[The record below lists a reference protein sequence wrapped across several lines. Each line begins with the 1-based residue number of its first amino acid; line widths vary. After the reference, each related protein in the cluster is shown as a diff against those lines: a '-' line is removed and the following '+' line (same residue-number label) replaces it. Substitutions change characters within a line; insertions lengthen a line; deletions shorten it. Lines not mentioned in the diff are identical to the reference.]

1 MMSGATLAY
10 PVPHRHTPVSKG
22 DVTMNRRDFIGG
34 ATAGA
39 AVVALPAV
47 AATAAGS
54 DAALRATLDRFFYAR
69 LDESPEQATRLG
81 LDSGTRVGLKR
92 RLDDGSTAGQARAL
106 TRARR
111 ELAELKRFDG
121 ATLSPAAQLDLDV
134 VTYQLSRAIDGS
146 ERFRYGATMGRYAP
160 YILSQLTGAYRD
172 VPDFLESQ
180 HRVRDAAEADAYLAR
195 VEALAG
201 AIDDDT
207 ARQHADAARGVFAP
221 DYILDTTLKQL
232 AAFRDQ
238 PPEQTVAVVAF
249 TAKLAAAGLP
259 AERAAR
265 ARALMAEKVFPAL
278 DRQRALVT
286 ELRARATHDAGCWRL
301 PDGDTYYAAAAE
313 AATTVPMS
321 GDEIHRLGLAQV
333 AEISARID
341 TILRAQ
347 EMAQGTV
354 GDRLVALNKRP
365 DQLFP
370 NTDPGREALLGQL
383 TGQIAAMQKRLP
395 EAFASLPKAKV
406 EVRRVPAS
414 IQAGAPGGYYENAS
428 LDGSRP
434 AIYYINLRD
443 TFDRPKFGLA
453 TLTHHEAVPGH
464 HLQVMLALES
474 EDIPLIRRRGFFSGY
489 SEGWA
494 LYAEQLAD
502 EMGMYEGDPL
512 GQVGYLQSLLFRATR
527 LVVDSGMHAKRWSRE
542 QATDYLIATT
552 GIARG
557 RSQGEIDRYTVWPG
571 QACSYKI
578 GHTVWT
584 RLRDEAKARPGF
596 DLKRFHEVLRLGAMP
611 LTVLERVVR
620 ERAA

>member
-1 MMSGATLAY
+1 
-10 PVPHRHTPVSKG
+10 
-22 DVTMNRRDFIGG
+22 MNRRDFIGG
-34 ATAGA
+34 AAAGA
-39 AVVALPAV
+39 AIAALPAV
-47 AATAAGS
+47 AVTPAGG

-81 LDSGTRVGLKR
+81 LDSGARAGLKR
-92 RLDDGSTAGQARAL
+92 RLDDGSSAGQARAL
-106 TRARR
+106 VRARQ
-111 ELAELKRFDG
+111 ELAELRRFDR
-121 ATLSPAAQLDLDV
+121 AALSPAAQLDLDV
-134 VTYQLSRAIDGS
+134 VTYQLSRAIGGS
-146 ERFRYGATMGRYAP
+146 ERFRYGATMGRFAP

-201 AIDDDT
+201 AIEDDT
-207 ARQHADAARGVFAP
+207 ARQRADAARGVFAP

-238 PPEQTVAVVAF
+238 APEQTVAVVSF

-265 ARALMAEKVFPAL
+265 ARALVAEKVFPAL

-301 PDGDTYYAAAAE
+301 PDGDAYYAAAAE
-313 AATTVPMS
+313 AATTVPIS

-333 AEISARID
+333 EEMSGRID
-341 TILRAQ
+341 AILK
-347 EMAQGTV
+347 AQGMTQGSV
-354 GDRLVALNKRP
+354 GERLVALNKRP

-370 NTDPGREALLGQL
+370 NTDPGREALLAQL
-383 TGQIAAMQKRLP
+383 TRQIAAMQKRLP
-395 EAFASLPKAKV
+395 EAFASLPKAPV

-584 RLRDEAKARPGF
+584 RLRDEAKAKPGF

-620 ERAA
+620 ERFS